1 MYLESPA
8 APDQSSRG
16 PAPFPTVPNQATAL
30 KTALLRSALAG
41 LLTALLL
48 PAAHAQA
55 PTARAIPGKLAP
67 PLQLAAANSPAA
79 YRVQVTDAAA
89 FRRWAAQHLPAAR
102 LQAAPGQPGLLT
114 VGTSAPAATL
124 AACPLV
130 EFVDVADRRA
140 RPEKEI
146 DGVDLG
152 ANRVWSVHARYP
164 QLDGRGLTASVKEEP
179 FDSADIDF
187 HGRVLPSALFG
198 ASPSD
203 HATIMATFIG
213 GAGNSAPTGRGA
225 AAQVRLASSSY
236 ANLLPDDGAQLSASG
251 VSVQNHSYGVAA
263 VESYYGLEAR
273 AYDQQTRQYPALL
286 HVFSSGNRGT
296 QTSPAGSRYAAVP
309 GVANLT
315 GQFKQSK
322 NTLSVGA
329 TDALGR
335 VAAASSRGPAHDG
348 RLKPELVALG
358 EAGTSDAAA
367 LVSGAAVLTQHA
379 YASQHAGALPTAALV
394 KAALLNSADDLGR
407 PGPDFEAGF
416 GQTDALGAV
425 QTMLD
430 NRFLLG
436 TVGAGAT
443 RSFAV
448 AVPAGTRQLK
458 LTLVWADA
466 EAAANAAQALVN
478 DLDVE
483 LIGPGGQ
490 RWLPWTLSSYP
501 HLDSLRLPARRAADH
516 LNNAEQITLLAPA
529 AGTYQVQ
536 VRGYRLGAGSTQDFA
551 VAYETET
558 AGLDWAS
565 PTGPARR
572 NDEAQR
578 LRWQWRGPA
587 ATGRLEY
594 RLGRTGAWQLIESSV
609 DLAAG
614 IYLWTPPAVA
624 AVAQLR
630 LVVAG
635 TEYPSSEFALSQRPL
650 PEVGY
655 FCPPEGAFGGEAL
668 LRWPPV
674 PGATQYQVLRLGATQ
689 LEPFSVVADTAL
701 LLTGPALSSRF
712 YGVVPL
718 LPDGTPGARAR
729 TLDYTRSGTGCYVRS
744 FLPRQL
750 VASQVQ
756 FELRLGTTYRLRRI
770 ELQRQTATGFEVVQT
785 LTPGVQPQFVLTDT
799 PPGPGRYA
807 YRARLETQSGR
818 SIYTQVEEA
827 YFAAVGEV
835 AVFPNP
841 VVAGQALTI
850 LDAEQRVIHWQL
862 FDHLGRLLRE
872 SATEEGTLGQLPTD
886 GLRAGLYVL
895 RLRPAGGGPTVS
907 HRVLIQ

>member
-1 MYLESPA
+1 M
-8 APDQSSRG
+8 
-16 PAPFPTVPNQATAL
+16 
-30 KTALLRSALAG
+30 
-41 LLTALLL
+41 LL
-48 PAAHAQA
+48 PAALLSSVHAQTPGGRAA
-55 PTARAIPGKLAP
+55 PATKLAP
-67 PLQLAAANSPAA
+67 PLQLAPLAAA
-79 YRVQVTDAAA
+79 YRVQVPDAAA
-89 FRRWAAQHLPAAR
+89 FRRWARQHLPAAR
-102 LQAAPGQPGLLT
+102 LTAAPGPAGLFT
-114 VGTSAPAATL
+114 VHGASSAAAL

-140 RPEKEI
+140 QPEKEI

-152 ANRVWSVHARYP
+152 ANRVWPVHALFP

-187 HGRVLPSALFG
+187 HGRVLPSALLG
-198 ASPSD
+198 GQPSD
-203 HATIMATFIG
+203 HATIMATLIG

-225 AAQVRLASSSY
+225 AGQVRLASSSY
-236 ANLLPDDGAQLSASG
+236 ANLLPDDGAQLSAAG

-296 QTSPAGSRYAAVP
+296 QTSPAGSRYAAVA

-329 TDALGR
+329 TDVLGQ
-335 VAAASSRGPAHDG
+335 VAPLSSRGPAHDG

-367 LVSGAAVLTQHA
+367 LVSGAALLAQHA
-379 YASQHAGALPTAALV
+379 YRDQHAGVLPPAALT
-394 KAALLNSADDLGR
+394 KAVLLNSADDVGR

-425 QTMLD
+425 QTMLAG
-430 NRFLLG
+430 RVLLDA
-436 TVGAGAT
+436 VGAGAT
-443 RSFAV
+443 SSFPL
-448 AVPAGTRQLK
+448 AVPAGVRQLK

-483 LIGPGGQ
+483 LVGPGGQ
-490 RWLPWTLSSYP
+490 RWRPWVLSAYAHP
-501 HLDSLRLPARRAADH
+501 DSLRLPARRGADH
-516 LNNAEQITLLAPA
+516 LNNVEQITLAVPA

-536 VRGYRLGAGSTQDFA
+536 VRGYRLAVGSSQDFA
-551 VAYETET
+551 VAYELET
-558 AGLDWAS
+558 AGLDWTNPAS
-565 PTGPARR
+565 TGTALRADQP
-572 NDEAQR
+572 QR

-594 RLGRTGAWQLIESSV
+594 RLGSTGSWQLIGAAV
-609 DLAAG
+609 DVAAG
-614 IYLWTPPAVA
+614 LYLWTPPDVA
-624 AVAQLR
+624 GAAQVR
-630 LVVAG
+630 LVVG
-635 TEYPSSEFALSQRPL
+635 STEYPSGAFALSRRPQ

-655 FCPPEGAFGGEAL
+655 YCPSEGSVAAEAL
-668 LRWPPV
+668 LTWPPV
-674 PGATQYQVLRLGATQ
+674 PGVSEYQILRLGATR
-689 LEPFSVVADTAL
+689 LEPFRVVADTAL
-701 LLTGPALSSRF
+701 LLSGAALGSRY

-718 LPDGTPGARAR
+718 LPDGTPAARAR

-750 VASQVQ
+750 VSSEVQ
-756 FELRLGTTYRLRRI
+756 FELVLGTTYRLRRI
-770 ELQRQTATGFEVVQT
+770 YLERQTAAGFETVQT
-785 LTPGVQPQFVLTDT
+785 LTPGPQPRFWLTDV

-807 YRARLETQSGR
+807 YRAHLETQAGR
-818 SIYTQVEEA
+818 SIYTGIEEA
-827 YFAAVGEV
+827 YFAAVGDV

-841 VVAGQALTI
+841 VAAGQPITV
-850 LDAEQRVIHWQL
+850 LDAEQRLLHWQL

-872 SATEEGTLGQLPTD
+872 ASTDEGTLGQVPTD
-886 GLRAGLYVL
+886 GLHPGTYVL
-895 RLRPAGGGPTVS
+895 RLRPAGGGASFTR
-907 HRVLIQ
+907 RVLVR